1 MVAGRDSG
9 HALADRLDHSGA
21 LMAEDRRPRVRVD
34 PIDDV
39 EVGVANAARGHAN
52 GDLPS
57 ARRIDVD
64 VLYPKRL
71 AGFVQD
77 RGPHGLT
84 VSRPAETPGPGP
96 SVSPMKRR
104 DQVRLFHA
112 APGGAYHCHMASMS
126 ERRQTVGRLREIAQV
141 ATRHGFGFVFERR
154 ALRRAAVI
162 DDQNLPALGRH
173 LREMLDELGPS
184 FVKFGQLLST
194 RPDIV
199 PGEILVELRQL
210 QDAVRPFPYADV
222 ERMIEEDL
230 RAPLAKLFT
239 EFDPVPV
246 AAASIGQVHL
256 AELPS
261 RRHVAV
267 KVQRP
272 GAARQIE
279 RDLAVLYQVARI
291 VKRRVD
297 RLDFIDPVAVVD
309 EFARSI
315 RRELDYRI
323 EARTAEIFRQNFAS
337 DARVLI
343 PKVYGTY
350 SSGRVL
356 TLERLEGIQLA
367 DLDLVTTPMDERR
380 RLAILIAETWL
391 EMIFRHGHFHGDPH
405 PANIFVLEDGRLGL
419 VDFGMTGSLSDGDMR
434 RLTRLLLDAV
444 NENVDA
450 LPRRLYE
457 LGVRFNREQEEELR
471 IELREVYYRY
481 YGASMGQIDP
491 LQVIRE
497 AFVLVSR
504 MHLRL
509 PTRFALLD
517 KALAT
522 LGGVGTEIY
531 PDFNVFEVAEPYAAE
546 LVQRRYSPRRLAE
559 RGWEEVESYG
569 GLLME
574 LPYQVHDT
582 LEQLRDGEV
591 EVQFRH
597 RGLDLLTRQADVVM
611 NRLVIAVVMAATIVG
626 SSLIGISAQGGWHLF
641 GIHVLALAGFIV
653 ASGLGFVLVASIV
666 RSGRL

>member
-1 MVAGRDSG
+1 
-9 HALADRLDHSGA
+9 
-21 LMAEDRRPRVRVD
+21 
-34 PIDDV
+34 
-39 EVGVANAARGHAN
+39 
-52 GDLPS
+52 
-57 ARRIDVD
+57 
-64 VLYPKRL
+64 
-71 AGFVQD
+71 
-77 RGPHGLT
+77 
-84 VSRPAETPGPGP
+84 
-96 SVSPMKRR
+96 
-104 DQVRLFHA
+104 
-112 APGGAYHCHMASMS
+112 MASLS

-154 ALRRAAVI
+154 ALRRSAVI

-173 LREMLDELGPS
+173 LRETLDELGPT

-199 PGEILVELRQL
+199 PAEIIAELRQL
-210 QDAVRPFPYADV
+210 QDDVRPFPYTEV

-230 RAPLAKLFT
+230 RAPIEKLYT
-239 EFDPVPV
+239 SFDPVPV

-261 RRHVAV
+261 RRLVAV

-279 RDLAVLYQVARI
+279 RDLALLYQVARI

-323 EARTAEIFRQNFAS
+323 EARTAEIFRQNVAS
-337 DARVLI
+337 DARFLI

-367 DLDLVTTPMDERR
+367 DLDLAATPMDERR

-405 PANIFVLEDGRLGL
+405 PANIFVIPDGRLGL
-419 VDFGMTGSLSDGDMR
+419 VDFGMTGSLTDGDMR

-481 YGASMGQIDP
+481 YGSSMGQIDP

-559 RGWEEVESYG
+559 QGWEGAESYTRM
-569 GLLME
+569 LMQ

-582 LEQLRDGEV
+582 LEQFRDGEV

-597 RGLDLLTRQADVVM
+597 KGLDQLTSQADVVA
-611 NRLVIAVVMAATIVG
+611 NRLVIAIVMAATIVA
-626 SSLIGISAQGGWHLF
+626 SSLIGISAEGGWHIF
-641 GIHVLALAGFIV
+641 GIHVLALVGFLV
-653 ASGLGFVLVASIV
+653 ASALGVVLVASIV